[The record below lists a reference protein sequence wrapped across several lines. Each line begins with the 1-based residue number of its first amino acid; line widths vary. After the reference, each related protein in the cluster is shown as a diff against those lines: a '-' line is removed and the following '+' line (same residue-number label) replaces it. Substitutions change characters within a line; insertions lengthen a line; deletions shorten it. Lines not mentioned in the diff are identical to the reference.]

1 MKRENAKEI
10 VLPHTQAKLDLYKSY
25 LEKYLPILTLAKG
38 ISKINLYDIFCGIG
52 LYKDGNLGSPMI
64 SVGAIN
70 KTNDLLDSKG
80 WKRKQINLT
89 INDGNEEK
97 IENVKML
104 LKNVI
109 ISNCKINFHNLDAD
123 EMLILVSN
131 EISNFSNSERSLVF
145 IDPYGYSKIDK
156 RKILSLL
163 NNGHTEIVLF
173 LPTMQMYRF
182 SWIAL
187 TDLERKCYEDLRRF
201 ILEFI
206 PSTDN
211 FQNVF
216 EFINA
221 ITKAFTFSERFFS
234 CSHYIERDKG
244 NYYAI
249 FFITSNIYGLERM
262 LEVKWKQDPSHGK
275 GFIRRK
281 QPGLFD
287 DYLLE
292 YDRKRALENLKEILI
307 NELSTSPNGMANTEI
322 YFLTLKNEFLPKH
335 ANEVIKQLK
344 LENKINTTNEVEN
357 ECNYGNATYIDYDH
371 YKNNSI
377 KIYFKLK

>member
-1 MKRENAKEI
+1 MKKENAKDI
-10 VLPHTQAKLDLYKSY
+10 ILPHTQAKLDLYKSY

-64 SVGAIN
+64 SVETIN
-70 KTNDLLDSKG
+70 KTNELVDSKG
-80 WKRKQINLT
+80 WKRKQVNLT

-104 LKNVI
+104 LNGVR
-109 ISNCKINFHNLDAD
+109 ISNCIITYHNLDAD
-123 EMLILVSN
+123 DMLNLVSS
-131 EISNFSNSERSLVF
+131 EIANFSNSERSLVF

-156 RKILSLL
+156 QKILSLL

-182 SWIAL
+182 SEVAL

-211 FQNVF
+211 FQDIF
-216 EFINA
+216 EFINS
-221 ITKAFTFSERFFS
+221 ITKAFSFSDRFYS
-234 CSHYIERDKG
+234 CSHYIERGKG

-275 GFIRRK
+275 GFKRK
-281 QPGLFD
+281 KQVGLFD
-287 DYLLE
+287 ELLIE
-292 YDRKRALENLKEILI
+292 YDRKRELENLRVILI
-307 NELSTSPNGMANTEI
+307 NELSISPKGMSNTEI
-322 YFLTLKNEFLPKH
+322 YSLTLKNEFLPKH
-335 ANEVIKQLK
+335 VNEVIKQLRVD
-344 LENKINTTNEVEN
+344 NKIYTTDEFGNESN
-357 ECNYGNATYIDYDH
+357 FGNATYIDYDH
-371 YKNNSI
+371 YKKNFI

>member
-1 MKRENAKEI
+1 MKKENAKDI
-10 VLPHTQAKLDLYKSY
+10 ILPHTQAKLDLYRSY

-64 SVGAIN
+64 SVETIN
-70 KTNDLLDSKG
+70 KTNKLVDSKG

-89 INDGNEEK
+89 INDGSEEK
-97 IENVKML
+97 IENVKKL
-104 LKNVI
+104 LKEVN

-123 EMLILVSN
+123 DMLNLASS
-131 EISNFSNSERSLVF
+131 EIANFSNSERSLVF

-156 RKILSLL
+156 QKILSLL
-163 NNGHTEIVLF
+163 SNGHTEIVLF

-182 SWIAL
+182 SEVAL

-211 FQNVF
+211 FQNIF

-221 ITKAFTFSERFFS
+221 VTKAFSFSERFYS
-234 CSHYIERDKG
+234 CSHYIERGKG

-262 LEVKWKQDPSHGK
+262 IEVKWKQDPSHGK
-275 GFIRRK
+275 GFVRKK

-287 DYLLE
+287 ELLVE
-292 YDRKRALENLKEILI
+292 YDRNRELENLKAILI
-307 NELSTSPNGMANTEI
+307 NEISSSSNGIPNTKI
-322 YFLTLKNEFLPKH
+322 YSLTLKNEFLPKH
-335 ANEVIKQLK
+335 SNEIIKQLK
-344 LENKINTTNEVEN
+344 IENKIYTTDRFGNA
-357 ECNYGNATYIDYDH
+357 CNFGNATYIDYDH
-371 YKNNSI
+371 YKKNSI
-377 KIYFKLK
+377 KIYYKLK